1 MENDIGPILKTFQ
14 RKKSKKKINS
24 SKNHVELHSLIKNK
38 NLLNSEILSNQFPS
52 QVNVRKH
59 PKFNSIDNIKL
70 LYKTNRN
77 DLKIERTTSP
87 KKTKKIP
94 KIDNY
99 NGNILGIFED
109 EPHLKKSV
117 FKKSSNKLFKN
128 FNRKVSFLSPSGG
141 KTKQKLMKIN
151 KSTNFLNANLDNT
164 DIKSRNNKIKNEDDS
179 QDEQSYGFD
188 KQYNANWIKKSKYD
202 DPLKTSIFN
211 KKEFEGR
218 NIKHKHTTK
227 TSKTNISKINIDKNT
242 ALSFKRD
249 LKKKNSSKTNDRR
262 FKKKMKDRD
271 KEKSSKEKNNREKT
285 SKEKNF
291 NHKITNININSTI
304 NVNGDDKQKYD
315 KYKQKKSTTMVEK
328 GEKKNENKKSTNS
341 ESKNKKKQDLST
353 KKSIENVETL
363 VQVVDEDKKKK
374 KRNFCCIP
382 FLICFTSNE
391 ENENIL

>member
-1 MENDIGPILKTFQ
+1 M
-14 RKKSKKKINS
+14 
-24 SKNHVELHSLIKNK
+24 
-38 NLLNSEILSNQFPS
+38 NSEILSNQFPS

-117 FKKSSNKLFKN
+117 FKKSINKLFKN

-227 TSKTNISKINIDKNT
+227 ISKTNISKINIDKNT

-363 VQVVDEDKKKK
+363 VQVVDENKKKK

>member
-188 KQYNANWIKKSKYD
+188 KQYNANWIKKSNMM
-202 DPLKTSIFN
+202 I
-211 KKEFEGR
+211 
-218 NIKHKHTTK
+218 H
-227 TSKTNISKINIDKNT
+227 
-242 ALSFKRD
+242 
-249 LKKKNSSKTNDRR
+249 
-262 FKKKMKDRD
+262 
-271 KEKSSKEKNNREKT
+271 
-285 SKEKNF
+285 
-291 NHKITNININSTI
+291 
-304 NVNGDDKQKYD
+304 
-315 KYKQKKSTTMVEK
+315 
-328 GEKKNENKKSTNS
+328 
-341 ESKNKKKQDLST
+341 
-353 KKSIENVETL
+353 
-363 VQVVDEDKKKK
+363 
-374 KRNFCCIP
+374 
-382 FLICFTSNE
+382 
-391 ENENIL
+391 